1 MTDAG
6 IEAAA
11 VTVLRNGVDLDN
23 KKRYTEALVCYREG
37 LQLLFDLMKG
47 LYLFSVLYILS
58 MLH

>member
-6 IEAAA
+6 FEAAA
-11 VTVLRNGVDLDN
+11 LNVLQNGVDLDN

-47 LYLFSVLYILS
+47 LYLFSAL
-58 MLH
+58 